1 MEDIAE
7 YGGEPQF
14 RIPTGKLPTGI
25 QEGAG
30 ADGEAAPALCVS
42 SSRGRAVVP
51 ANYLPKLTGV
61 RLFPV
66 QAARSIPPTGRR
78 YSGHT
83 ATKRLPNSSLTLVP
97 ENIRGSSPQVLHC
110 LPLPD
115 PRGTRLQFHSFDEA
129 YVERLRA
136 GDFRTQEHFGA
147 YFSALIQVKLRSRLQ
162 SREAIEDVRQET
174 FTRFYVALRE
184 GKIQH
189 PERLGSFVNSVCNNV
204 LLEHYRATTHHSSLD
219 DDDEPIDL
227 PAPATNPLGGLFAKE
242 TEQKVREILEQ
253 LPERDRRLLREVF
266 LEERDKDE
274 VCRDFGVD
282 REYLRVLLHRAKQS
296 FKALYL
302 KSNNS
307 PEFKTA

>member
-1 MEDIAE
+1 
-7 YGGEPQF
+7 
-14 RIPTGKLPTGI
+14 
-25 QEGAG
+25 
-30 ADGEAAPALCVS
+30 
-42 SSRGRAVVP
+42 
-51 ANYLPKLTGV
+51 
-61 RLFPV
+61 V
-66 QAARSIPPTGRR
+66 QAARSIPPSGRR
-78 YSGHT
+78 CNGQ
-83 ATKRLPNSSLTLVP
+83 LVPNRPPSTSLTLVP
-97 ENIRGSSPQVLHC
+97 ENGRGSPSQVLHC
-110 LPLPD
+110 LPLPGF
-115 PRGTRLQFHSFDEA
+115 RGTRLQFHSFDEA

-174 FTRFYVALRE
+174 FARFFAALRE

-204 LLEHYRATTHHSSLD
+204 LLEHYRGTTYHASLD
-219 DDDEPIDL
+219 DEDEQHEF
-227 PAPATNPLGGLFAKE
+227 PAPAVDLLRLLLAKE
-242 TEQKVREILEQ
+242 MEQKVKEILEQ
-253 LPERDRRLLREVF
+253 LSERDRRLLREVF

-296 FKALYL
+296 FKSLYL
-302 KSNNS
+302 KSNHS